1 MSLTSVTVTSVPLL
15 DLDAQYAP
23 IRSQVLKAFEEVL
36 DSKQFI
42 LGPRVEQMEK
52 EMAEYCKTK
61 YAIGVSSGTDALV
74 LALMALNIGHGD
86 EVITSPF
93 TFFATAGS
101 IARVGAKAV
110 FADIDP
116 LTYNIDASQI
126 ESKITSNTKAI
137 MPVHLFGQMA
147 DMGMIIDI
155 AKRHN
160 LYVIEDAAQAIGSE
174 YKGQPAGSIGDIGCF
189 SFFPS
194 KNLGCCGD
202 GGLVT
207 TQNAELAERLE
218 IMRVHGSKPKYYHH
232 VIGGNFRLDPIQAA
246 VLSIK
251 LPYLE
256 DQHLNRQKNAAYYD
270 QNLNGVVGLPFVA
283 EGNRMIYNQYTI
295 RTPQRD
301 ALQRELNDKKIGNAV
316 YYPVPLH
323 IQDCFKDWGYKLGD
337 FPHSEAAALEVVS
350 LPIYAELTQAQQ
362 DYVIQTIKS
371 FFKS

>member
-1 MSLTSVTVTSVPLL
+1 MPLTNVSVTSVPLL

-23 IRSQVLKAFEEVL
+23 IRTQVLKAFEEVL

-42 LGPRVEQMEK
+42 LGPKVDQLEK
-52 EMAEYCKTK
+52 EMAAYCQVEH
-61 YAIGVSSGTDALV
+61 AIGVSSGTDALV
-74 LALMALNIGHGD
+74 IALMALNIGHGD

-110 FADIDP
+110 FVDIDP
-116 LTYNIDASQI
+116 LTYNIDPSLI
-126 ESKITSNTKAI
+126 EAKITSKTKAI
-137 MPVHLFGQMA
+137 IPVHLFGQMA
-147 DMGMIIDI
+147 DMDPIMDI
-155 AKRHN
+155 AHRHH

-174 YKGQPAGSIGDIGCF
+174 YKGKRAGSIGTIGCF

-202 GGLVT
+202 AGLVT
-207 TQNAELAERLE
+207 TQNAKIAERLE

-232 VIGGNFRLDPIQAA
+232 VVGGNFRIDPIQAA

-256 DQHLNRQKNAAYYD
+256 EQHASRQKNAAYYD
-270 QNLNGVVGLPFVA
+270 RHLTGIVDTPFIA
-283 EGNRMIYNQYTI
+283 PDNRMIYNQYTI
-295 RTPQRD
+295 RTQKRD
-301 ALQRELNDKKIGNAV
+301 ALQAVLNEKKIGNAV

-323 IQDCFKDWGYKLGD
+323 IQDCFKHWGYQNGD

-350 LPIYAELTQAQQ
+350 IPIYAELVPAQQ
-362 DYVIQTIKS
+362 DYVIETIKA
-371 FFKS
+371 FFS